1 MNKRWF
7 RLDTAALIFPA
18 TMRRKW
24 CNVFRLSAVL
34 EDEIVP
40 GLLQQAVN
48 DLMPRF
54 PALYVRLCTGFFW
67 CYLEQVS
74 HPPEIRQDFAYP
86 LAHMGKRELRTCC
99 LRVFYYQN
107 RIAVEFFHSLTDGH
121 GGSVYLCTLLSRYAE
136 LRYGA
141 EVTPG
146 GLILDWKAGPDDR
159 ELEDSFWKNSVDL
172 PASRRESTAYRLR
185 GTIEPEGY
193 KHLITG
199 IIDAGTL
206 HQAARS
212 HRCTVTVFLAAV
224 MLQAI
229 IGMQNEARPKKLQRP
244 VKITIPV
251 NLRRLY
257 GSVTMRNFALALNLG
272 VDPRLGEYTLQE
284 LCDSVTHQ
292 LAAEVTPQTMAA
304 RIAANVIPQKV
315 LPLRIAPLF
324 VKNIAMELVYQNSGE
339 RKGCLNI
346 SNLGIVELPPALR
359 VRRLDFIIGVQRSY
373 PNNCSVVTYGG
384 KTYLNM
390 IRNIRESE
398 LERRFFSALVE
409 LGIPVEIESNE
420 RKER

>member
-1 MNKRWF
+1 MHKRWF

-18 TMRRKW
+18 TMRRRW

-34 EDEIVP
+34 ADEIEP
-40 GLLQQAVN
+40 ALLQQAVS

-67 CYLEQVS
+67 CYLEQCEA
-74 HPPEIRQDFAYP
+74 PPTIRQDFAYP
-86 LAHMGKRELRTCC
+86 LAHMGKRELHTCC
-99 LRVFYYQN
+99 LRVFYYQD

-121 GGSVYLCTLLSRYAE
+121 GGSVYLSTLLARYAE

-141 EVTPG
+141 KIAPG
-146 GLILDWKAGPDDR
+146 GSILDWKAAPEDR
-159 ELEDSFWKNSVDL
+159 ELEDSFFKNSVDV
-172 PASRRESTAYRLR
+172 PASRREATAYRLH
-185 GTIEPEGY
+185 GTPEPEGY

-199 IIDAGTL
+199 IVDAERL
-206 HQAARS
+206 LELAHEYQ
-212 HRCTVTVFLAAV
+212 CTVTVFLAAV
-224 MLQAI
+224 MIRAI
-229 IGMQNEARPKKLQRP
+229 IGMQNEDRPKRFQRP

-251 NLRRLY
+251 DLRRLY

-272 VDPRLGEYTLQE
+272 VDPKLGEYTLKE
-284 LCDSVTHQ
+284 LCASITHQ
-292 LAAEVTPQTMAA
+292 LAVEATPQNMAA

-324 VKNIAMELVYQNSGE
+324 IKNIAMELVYSNSGE
-339 RKGCLNI
+339 KKGCLNI
-346 SNLGIVELPPALR
+346 SNLGVMRLPEELR

-373 PNNCSVVTYGG
+373 PNNCSVVSYQGRTYI
-384 KTYLNM
+384 NM

-409 LGIPVEIESNE
+409 LGIPVDIESNG
-420 RKER
+420 KEG